1 MLQNLC
7 MQDQEKIQQSPKKA
21 SVIKQI
27 LFFIGLAVL
36 IGIIIQVMAEAYVDT
51 IPKKKVHDK
60 NLVPIET
67 SAFALEKE
75 FEQNSD
81 SAIVKYKDKLLIITG
96 VVESIDKY
104 HSGESFLVF
113 KAVKDK
119 NPILIECLFIE
130 NKESLDSIKKG
141 ENVTVKGYLEFKSDK
156 VVLTE
161 SQIISPVH

>member
-1 MLQNLC
+1 
-7 MQDQEKIQQSPKKA
+7 MQDQEKIQEPTKKA
-21 SVIKQI
+21 SAIKQI
-27 LFFIGLAVL
+27 LFFVGLVVL

-60 NLVPIET
+60 NMVPIET

-81 SAIVKYKDKLLIITG
+81 SAILKYKDKLLIVTG
-96 VVESIDKY
+96 AVESIDKY

-113 KAVKDK
+113 KAAKDK

-130 NKESLDSIKKG
+130 NKESLDNIKKG
-141 ENVTVKGYLEFKSDK
+141 ENATVKGYLEFKSDK

-161 SQIISPVH
+161 SEIVSTAH